1 MILGEDEVKNNTM
14 NVKNISDKSQVTI
27 KQEELLETLKQ
38 WENK

>member
-1 MILGEDEVKNNTM
+1 VILGEDEVKNNTM